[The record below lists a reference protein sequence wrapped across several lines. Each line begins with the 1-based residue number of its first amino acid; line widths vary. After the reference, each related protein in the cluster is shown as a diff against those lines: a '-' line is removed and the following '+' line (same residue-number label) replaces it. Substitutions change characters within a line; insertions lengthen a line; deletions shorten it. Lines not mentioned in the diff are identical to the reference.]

1 MASLLGNLIYAG
13 QQTLLTTSL
22 NLGHLGSTAIN
33 IASINGGQGTGVPPD
48 VALFQPGALSQSFT
62 ATSAGYGGCTL
73 APLLITRSAAVALF
87 FNPNT
92 TALPGDLLMAYW
104 HSRIR

>member
-13 QQTLLTTSL
+13 QQTLLTTAL

-33 IASINGGQGTGVPPD
+33 IASINGGQASVSAPD
-48 VALFQPGALSQSFT
+48 VALFQPGALAQSFT

-73 APLLITRSAAVALF
+73 APLLITRSGSVALF

-92 TALPGDLLMAYW
+92 TVLPGDLVLAYF

>member
-22 NLGHLGSTAIN
+22 NLGHLGNTAIN
-33 IASINGGQGTGVPPD
+33 IASINGGQASALPPD
-48 VALFQPGALSQSFT
+48 VALFQPGALAQSFT
-62 ATSAGYGGCTL
+62 ATSAGFGGCTL
-73 APLLITRSAAVALF
+73 APLLITRSGSVALF

-92 TALPGDLLMAYW
+92 TAVPGDMLMAYW